1 MWLALALLVAG
12 CGATPLSDAT
22 APRRPAAVAAIAS
35 GAAGELVA
43 LVESSR
49 PAVVRVTNE
58 TRLFKPVGRYLQG
71 VVEGFVGLLNPLP
84 AYWEWPLRAIAFPLY
99 VVFGPFDLETGL
111 GTGFFVAPDLV
122 VTNAHVI
129 ENSARI
135 TLELEDGRRALA
147 EPIEEDTGLDLALLR
162 VVELRGPPP
171 APLPLRRGPVVA
183 GEPAIVLGYPSRQVL
198 AGPVFYRPRTDE
210 RQLLPNPTVTVG
222 VVSAVEVE
230 LGNEETRYIETD
242 AALNPGNSGG
252 PLLGLDGSVIG
263 IASMVGVGKANEGY
277 AIPVS
282 TLLELLE
289 PEKSEPEKTS
299 SGGDGS

>member
-1 MWLALALLVAG
+1 MHGALLTLLLAG
-12 CGATPLSDAT
+12 CGAAPLSDAT
-22 APRRPAAVAAIAS
+22 APTRPGAVAAIAS

-43 LVESSR
+43 VVESSR

-58 TRLFKPVGRYLQG
+58 TRLFKPIGRYLEG

-84 AYWEWPLRAIAFPLY
+84 AYWEWPLRAVAFPLY
-99 VVFGPFDLETGL
+99 LVFGPFDLETGL
-111 GTGFFVAPDLV
+111 GTGFFVGPDLV
-122 VTNAHVI
+122 VTNAHVV

-147 EPIEEDTGLDLALLR
+147 VLDREDPTLDLALLK
-162 VVELRGPPP
+162 VVELRGQPP

-198 AGPVFYRPRTDE
+198 AHPVFFRPRTDE
-210 RQLLPNPTVTVG
+210 RELLPNPTVTVG

-230 LGNEETRYIETD
+230 LGNPDTRYIETD

-252 PLLGLDGSVIG
+252 PLLGLDGTVVG

-277 AIPVS
+277 AVPVDA
-282 TLLELLE
+282 LLRFM
-289 PEKSEPEKTS
+289 EPEKTT